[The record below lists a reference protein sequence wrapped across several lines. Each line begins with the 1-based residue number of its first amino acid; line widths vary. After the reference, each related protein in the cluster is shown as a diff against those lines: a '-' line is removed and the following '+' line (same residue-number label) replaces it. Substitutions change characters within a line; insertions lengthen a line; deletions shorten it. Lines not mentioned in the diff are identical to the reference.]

1 MTVLEIIE
9 KTIMNEIICSTRVAK
24 IMATAIV
31 EELEKEDFELTKD
44 TATIRRAA
52 VPCCQNCGR
61 DFISPELVYY
71 APLDGNIVCSGCAQ
85 VHRDRRLRIYV
96 AEGRTDRG

>member
-9 KTIMNEIICSTRVAK
+9 KTIMNEIICSTRIAK
-24 IMATAIV
+24 ITATAIV

-71 APLDGNIVCSGCAQ
+71 APIDNTIVCSECAQ
-85 VHRDRRLRIYV
+85 IHRDRQLRIYV
-96 AEGRTDRG
+96 REG

>member
-9 KTIMNEIICSTRVAK
+9 KTIMNEIICSTRIAK
-24 IMATAIV
+24 IMATAILDA
-31 EELEKEDFELTKD
+31 LEKEGFELTKD

-71 APLDGNIVCSGCAQ
+71 APLDGNIVCSECAQ
-85 VHRDRRLRIYV
+85 VHRDRQLRIYV
-96 AEGRTDRG
+96 REE

>member
-61 DFISPELVYY
+61 DFISPELVYF
-71 APLDGNIVCSGCAQ
+71 APIDNTIVCSECAQ
-85 VHRDRRLRIYV
+85 VHRDRELRIFV
-96 AEGRTDRG
+96 REG